1 MTPDEQTAR
10 LALREAIAEVARQ
23 VDAILDSAIAA
34 AADIRAQAERDAER
48 HLAHRREMA
57 NQVLAAQVERLEKFS
72 SELLTETDRALASP
86 EFPAASRPSASPLSA
101 GTEPSRPP
109 LAGAFEPGGNGTSA
123 PQEPPAPAGPDAPG
137 PSISREEAVLQAT
150 QMAIAKV
157 DRTEIEATLRQELG
171 AEQSRQIVEAVLGS
185 R

>member
-1 MTPDEQTAR
+1 MTPTGETAAGVAIHE
-10 LALREAIAEVARQ
+10 ALLDVGRQIEAILASAEVA
-23 VDAILDSAIAA
+23 AA
-34 AADIRAQAERDAER
+34 EIRAQAERDAER
-48 HLAHRREMA
+48 YLEERREAA
-57 NQVLAAQVERLEKFS
+57 NQVVAAQIARLERFS
-72 SELLTETDRALASP
+72 HELVTETNRALSP
-86 EFPAASRPSASPLSA
+86 GS
-101 GTEPSRPP
+101 GTVES
-109 LAGAFEPGGNGTSA
+109 GGNGAQAAA
-123 PQEPPAPAGPDAPG
+123 PVNVSG

>member
-34 AADIRAQAERDAER
+34 AADIRAQAERDADR

-86 EFPAASRPSASPLSA
+86 EVPAASRPPASPLPA
-101 GTEPSRPP
+101 GPEPSRPP
-109 LAGAFEPGGNGTSA
+109 LGDAFVPGGNGA
-123 PQEPPAPAGPDAPG
+123 PSSPVPPEPSIADAPG